1 MVNQVAE
8 KQKMGYWGVDFGG
21 WQGGSLIDGV
31 IQLVCSSWAK
41 KMIILRLKSGGMGL
55 FNDLFVCIVNWR
67 VLCPYMLDGA
77 CMWLGLK
84 FAGFVIAKFRKLRE
98 TNDNGWLR
106 CRFGKWGSV
115 GNAFVL
121 LFESSYVLGYV
132 DSFAL
137 YSSICASKRIFF
149 IDDENIS
156 KILRIIYVLRW
167 IVGLLV
173 YVLRFLVMRKE
184 IQ

>member
-1 MVNQVAE
+1 
-8 KQKMGYWGVDFGG
+8 
-21 WQGGSLIDGV
+21 
-31 IQLVCSSWAK
+31 
-41 KMIILRLKSGGMGL
+41 MGL
-55 FNDLFVCIVNWR
+55 
-67 VLCPYMLDGA
+67 

-121 LFESSYVLGYV
+121 LFESSYVLGFV

-137 YSSICASKRIFF
+137 YSLICASKRILF

-156 KILRIIYVLRW
+156 KNPANNIRATLACRFTCVCIALFSNEKRNPIKLNLAYK
-167 IVGLLV
+167 IVNLSK
-173 YVLRFLVMRKE
+173 M
-184 IQ
+184 